1 LTVVEPPGGP
11 PLAPGSRRPPSPLE
25 GLLLLSLSALLF
37 WGGAL
42 LILRHDG
49 ILAYAILPAAAFLL
63 PSVAW
68 AEIREAVDVAFPSR
82 LPSIRGA
89 AASASLLAG
98 ASLLALALAG
108 AISGAPGSS
117 REEEALRSLVLGV
130 PGPAR
135 LLLFALLPAL
145 CEELLFRGAL
155 LACLRPWG
163 KWRAVLASALAFAL
177 FHGSPVRFAP
187 VALLGA
193 ALALAVWETGNLW
206 IAVAGHAA
214 HNGLILLALSSG
226 EAGSP
231 PTAATTAL
239 LAVGGVSL
247 ALLWLWWREDPPGLF
262 PAAGPGQD
270 RARGPA
276 EGGSEAGGGP
286 PAEGL

>member
-1 LTVVEPPGGP
+1 
-11 PLAPGSRRPPSPLE
+11 LE
-25 GLLLLSLSALLF
+25 GLLLLSLTAFLF
-37 WGGAL
+37 WGGAF

-68 AEIREAVDVAFPSR
+68 AEIRGAVEIAFPSR
-82 LPSIRGA
+82 LLSIREA

-177 FHGSPVRFAP
+177 FHGSPVRFGP
-187 VALLGA
+187 VAVLGA
-193 ALALAVWETGNLW
+193 ALALAVWETGNVW
-206 IAVAGHAA
+206 IAVAGHSA
-214 HNGLILLALSSG
+214 HNGLILMALSWG
-226 EAGSP
+226 EGGSP
-231 PTAATTAL
+231 PAAATLAL
-239 LAVGGVSL
+239 LAAGGASFG
-247 ALLWLWWREDPPGLF
+247 LLWLWWRKAPPGSF
-262 PAAGPGQD
+262 PSDISGQD
-270 RARGPA
+270 RACGPG
-276 EGGSEAGGGP
+276 EGGSEAGGPP